1 MCCLSMSL
9 KGMICSEGMLE
20 TRLNML
26 SFLFLPQN
34 ISRTSP
40 KEYCWHNAKGRMR
53 VARQILLDCL
63 VMAQPMSR
71 GLALEGNSSVI
82 LVFWMKETIVLE

>member
-1 MCCLSMSL
+1 MLF
-9 KGMICSEGMLE
+9 IDVSEGNDLFRGMLE
-20 TRLNML
+20 TRLDIL

-40 KEYCWHNAKGRMR
+40 KEHCWHCAKGRML
-53 VARQILLDCL
+53 VARQILHDCL

-71 GLALEGNSSVI
+71 DLALRGDSSVV
-82 LVFWMKETIVLE
+82 LVFWMKDTIVVE